1 MSNLTA
7 EVAYPAAN
15 PIPPAVLSP
24 GTRPTGAL
32 TKILL
37 VQFRKDR
44 PIGEH
49 PELQNLIADGWRV
62 RSASPRLVESEGPK
76 LLVVLAKP
84 EAGARLTRIK

>member
-1 MSNLTA
+1 MSNLNA

-15 PIPPAVLSP
+15 PISPAVIPP

-37 VQFRKDR
+37 IQFRNDT

-49 PELQNLIADGWRV
+49 PELQDLIAEGWRV
-62 RSASPRLVESEGPK
+62 RSASPRLVEAEGPK